1 MAHRP
6 SMPDTEPVIS
16 ASPYHDKVFF
26 GHWHLGLTQATV
38 TGAMLTAFAT
48 GDDFPVCGHFKID
61 RSL

>member
-1 MAHRP
+1 MQ
-6 SMPDTEPVIS
+6 DTEPVIS
-16 ASPYHDKVFF
+16 ASPYLDKVFF

-38 TGAMLTAFAT
+38 TGAMLPAFAT

>member
-26 GHWHLGLTQATV
+26 GHGHLGLTQATV
-38 TGAMLTAFAT
+38 TGAMLQAFAT